1 MTAVSDPNRV
11 RSQPA
16 LTTSTG
22 LIWLL
27 LGTLLAVLC
36 VAVLFALVGLAPA
49 TAWTGI
55 VLVAALY
62 LALIV
67 LRFAVPQGPR
77 RLTALASIFGAIALV
92 TLVCVIL
99 ITGAAWGSLAA

>member
-1 MTAVSDPNRV
+1 MSDPNRV

-22 LIWLL
+22 LIWLV
-27 LGTLLAVLC
+27 LGTLLAGIC
-36 VAVLFALVGLAPA
+36 IAVLLALVGLEPG

-55 VLVAALY
+55 VIVAALY
-62 LALIV
+62 LALVV
-67 LRFAVPQGPR
+67 LRFAVPQGPK
-77 RLTALASIFGAIALV
+77 RLIALASVFGAIALV
-92 TLVCVIL
+92 TLVCVVL